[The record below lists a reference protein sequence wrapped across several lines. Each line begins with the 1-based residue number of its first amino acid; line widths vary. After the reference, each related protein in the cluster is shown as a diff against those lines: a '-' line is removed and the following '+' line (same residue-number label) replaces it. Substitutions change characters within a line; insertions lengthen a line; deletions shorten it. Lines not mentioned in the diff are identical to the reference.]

1 MLSDWI
7 TDIDLKI
14 LDWIAEHLSSDAFD
28 WFFPK
33 FTFLGDNGWIF
44 ILLAI
49 ILLLIPKCRIWG
61 AKLAASLT
69 LGLVFGNIML
79 KNSVMRIRPYNLVQD
94 VVLLV
99 DKLKD
104 YSFPSGHTMAAF
116 EFCTVVCYMPVRKG
130 YKMLA
135 VASAIL
141 MAFSRLY
148 LYVHFPTDVLAGALL
163 GILFGAMGVRTVD
176 ICLKKQTASI

>member
-1 MLSDWI
+1 MLTDWVTGI
-7 TDIDLKI
+7 ELKI
-14 LDWIAEHLSSDAFD
+14 LDWIAKYFRSDAFD

-33 FTFLGDNGWIF
+33 FTFLGNKGWIF

-49 ILLLIPKCRIWG
+49 ILLLLPKWRIWG
-61 AKLAASLT
+61 AKLAVS
-69 LGLVFGNIML
+69 LVFGNMIL
-79 KNSVMRIRPYNLVQD
+79 KNSIMRIRPYNLVGD
-94 VVLLV
+94 IVLLV
-99 DKLKD
+99 DGLKD

-116 EFCTVVCYMPVRKG
+116 EFCTVVCFMPVKKG

-135 VASAIL
+135 AAFAFL

-163 GILFGAMGVRTVD
+163 GTLFGAMGVRIAD
-176 ICLKKQTASI
+176 ICLKKQAVS